1 MALDGASLRLIRS
14 ALNAFCEYHN
24 LPVLDDVATEA
35 AEQLIKMVI
44 RGESDIDLLL
54 RSIEDWFASR

>member
-1 MALDGASLRLIRS
+1 MALDGASLRLIRN

-24 LPVLDDVATEA
+24 LPVLDEIATEA

-44 RGESDIDLLL
+44 GGESDIEPLL
-54 RSIEDWFASR
+54 RSIEDWFTSR

>member
-1 MALDGASLRLIRS
+1 MALDGASLRLVRS

-24 LPVLDDVATEA
+24 LPVLDETATAA

-44 RGESDIDLLL
+44 SGENDFNLLLL
-54 RSIEDWFASR
+54 RIEDWFTSR